1 MEAETS
7 QIVCVL
13 RNYLF
18 SSYKGTEQTVVAS
31 PSSGNDKNPVIIIC
45 IDQIFPMHLK
55 ANDFNK
61 QKLINLILC
70 ENTLLKLCYNNYS
83 IVLDCSSIILRPRL
97 ALCCCKYL
105 IMSACLSNNSSKS
118 SPSLDKEKRRM

>member
-61 QKLINLILC
+61 QN
-70 ENTLLKLCYNNYS
+70 
-83 IVLDCSSIILRPRL
+83 
-97 ALCCCKYL
+97 
-105 IMSACLSNNSSKS
+105 
-118 SPSLDKEKRRM
+118 